1 MPDTLLAHLGPLG
14 WEHISFN
21 GDYFWPS
28 ESFKDGFV
36 RCEIPAPRSSMLLSV
51 LKQIIAMTLLNPEH
65 PGHAHAK
72 FSSPMIFLSL
82 DHEQA
87 GGSARALGDSSSL
100 SGLPSLSLVRFHAFY
115 LRQPVDF
122 RRNPTFGNFG
132 AVDIIAIGLNRYA
145 VCGRSRFRIAAG
157 NRAGI

>member
-51 LKQIIAMTLLNPEH
+51 LKRILAMTPTE
-65 PGHAHAK
+65 
-72 FSSPMIFLSL
+72 S
-82 DHEQA
+82 
-87 GGSARALGDSSSL
+87 RAT
-100 SGLPSLSLVRFHAFY
+100 R
-115 LRQPVDF
+115 LRPCKVLWPDDF
-122 RRNPTFGNFG
+122 P
-132 AVDIIAIGLNRYA
+132 
-145 VCGRSRFRIAAG
+145 
-157 NRAGI
+157 

>member
-87 GGSARALGDSSSL
+87 GSSARGLGDSSSRV
-100 SGLPSLSLVRFHAFY
+100 SLSFFSAVPRFLLTAAHVR
-115 LRQPVDF
+115 L
-122 RRNPTFGNFG
+122 T
-132 AVDIIAIGLNRYA
+132 
-145 VCGRSRFRIAAG
+145 
-157 NRAGI
+157 

>member
-87 GGSARALGDSSSL
+87 GSSARGLGDSSSRV
-100 SGLPSLSLVRFHAFY
+100 SLSFFSAVPRFLLTAA
-115 LRQPVDF
+115 QPIDF
-122 RRNPTFGNFG
+122 RRNPISGKSR
-132 AVDIIAIGLNRYA
+132 AVDIIPIMWR
-145 VCGRSRFRIAAG
+145 VFRQCYTV
-157 NRAGI
+157 R

>member
-51 LKQIIAMTLLNPEH
+51 LKRILAMTPTE
-65 PGHAHAK
+65 
-72 FSSPMIFLSL
+72 S
-82 DHEQA
+82 QA
-87 GGSARALGDSSSL
+87 TR
-100 SGLPSLSLVRFHAFY
+100 
-115 LRQPVDF
+115 LRPCKVLWPYDF
-122 RRNPTFGNFG
+122 P
-132 AVDIIAIGLNRYA
+132 
-145 VCGRSRFRIAAG
+145 
-157 NRAGI
+157 